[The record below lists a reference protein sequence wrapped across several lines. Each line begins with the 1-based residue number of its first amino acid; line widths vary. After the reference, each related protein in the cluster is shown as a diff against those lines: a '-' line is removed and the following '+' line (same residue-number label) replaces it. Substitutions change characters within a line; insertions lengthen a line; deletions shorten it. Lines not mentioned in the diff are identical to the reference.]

1 MFNNLNPE
9 DLIKSIRELR
19 MTGKEQWLHYNQG
32 KNSRTLS
39 TSFIF
44 QTKHHDLKN
53 KDFTQER
60 IDTFP
65 QIYSR
70 LLICGIGPRFLHKRP
85 DVSFEKFIY

>member
-9 DLIKSIRELR
+9 DLIKSIQGLQ

-39 TSFIF
+39 TTLIF

-53 KDFTQER
+53 KDFKQEWT
-60 IDTFP
+60 DTFP
-65 QIYSR
+65 RVYSCH
-70 LLICGIGPRFLHKRP
+70 LICGTRPRFLHRRP
-85 DVSFEKFIY
+85 DVYF